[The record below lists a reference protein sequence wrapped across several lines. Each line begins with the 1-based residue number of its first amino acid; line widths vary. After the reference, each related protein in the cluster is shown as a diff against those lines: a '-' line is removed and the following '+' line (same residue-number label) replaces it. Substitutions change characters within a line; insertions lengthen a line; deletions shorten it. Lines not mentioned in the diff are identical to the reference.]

1 MSKLTESLRH
11 MADDSMGMEPGDRQA
26 FSEAANHIEALETDN
41 KDYSDSFQIRWDAD
55 MRAIKMYQKAH
66 PETNGAWPD
75 HADMCVWLMEQLA
88 AAQEA
93 GE

>member
-1 MSKLTESLRH
+1 MSKAEFTTVNADWYAAVTTEI
-11 MADDSMGMEPGDRQA
+11 AGYKDRIK
-26 FSEAANHIEALETDN
+26 ELETDN